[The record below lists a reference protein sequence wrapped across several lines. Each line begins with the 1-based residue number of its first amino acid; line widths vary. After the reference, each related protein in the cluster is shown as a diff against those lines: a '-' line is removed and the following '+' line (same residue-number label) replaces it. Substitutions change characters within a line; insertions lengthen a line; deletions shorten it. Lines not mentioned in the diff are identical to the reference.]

1 MSAADIAAVK
11 SLFLEYQHALGVN
24 LEFQGFTAEL
34 ERLPGAYAPPT
45 GELLLLRLD
54 GLICGC
60 VGIRRLAEGVA
71 EMKRLFVQPQCR
83 GGGHGRKLAAA
94 AIAEA
99 KRLGYRELKLDTLPM
114 MEAAMGLY
122 ESLGFRAT
130 KPYYD
135 NPIAGSRFLVLALR

>member
-1 MSAADIAAVK
+1 VSAADVAAAR

-34 ERLPGAYAPPT
+34 ERLPGNYSPPS

-54 GLICGC
+54 GVTCGC
-60 VGIRRLAEGVA
+60 VGIRRLTEGVA

-83 GGGHGRKLAAA
+83 GAGHGKQLAMA

-99 KRLGYRELKLDTLPM
+99 KRLGYRELRLDTLPM
-114 MEAAMGLY
+114 MEAALGLY
-122 ESLGFRAT
+122 RSLGFRET

-135 NPIAGSRFLVLALR
+135 NPIAGSRFLTLALT